1 VSLSSWSEETKKKK
15 KKKKK
20 KISKKKSTESWRMP
34 KQITSKLHFLLG
46 YAHK

>member
-1 VSLSSWSEETKKKK
+1 MKKKKKKKLSKKKK
-15 KKKKK
+15 KKKKL
-20 KISKKKSTESWRMP
+20 SKKKSTESWRMP